1 MTGLVVGLLLF
12 LGLHSIRIYAEGWR
26 TRQLARM
33 GEVRWKGL
41 YTLVSLLGFGL
52 IVWGYGQARM
62 APVVLWPTPVW
73 TRHLAA
79 PLTLVAFVMLAAANV
94 PANHLKEKLGHP
106 MLAGTKV
113 WALAHLLANG
123 TLADAV
129 LFGSFL
135 VWAVLCFRSSRRR
148 DRVNAVR
155 YPKGAL
161 RGDVITV
168 VVGLV
173 IWLVFAFWAHG
184 WLIGVRPFG

>member
-1 MTGLVVGLLLF
+1 MTGLVIGLLIF
-12 LGLHSIRIYAEGWR
+12 LGLHSIRIFADGWR

-33 GEVRWKGL
+33 GEGRWKGL
-41 YTLVSLLGFGL
+41 YALVSLLGFGL

-79 PLTLVAFVMLAAANV
+79 LLTLVAFILLAAANV

-123 TLADAV
+123 MLADAV

-148 DRVNAVR
+148 DRVNGVR
-155 YPKGAL
+155 YPRGTL

-168 VVGLV
+168 VAGLV

-184 WLIGVRPFG
+184 WLMGVRPFG

>member
-1 MTGLVVGLLLF
+1 MIILVIGLLLF
-12 LGLHSIRIYAEGWR
+12 LGLHSIRIFAEGFR
-26 TRQLARM
+26 ARQLARM
-33 GEVRWKGL
+33 GEGRWKGL
-41 YTLVSLLGFGL
+41 YTLVSLVGFGL

-79 PLTLVAFVMLAAANV
+79 PLTLVAFILLAAANV

-123 TLADAV
+123 MLADAV

-155 YPKGAL
+155 YPRGTL

-168 VVGLV
+168 VAGLV
-173 IWLVFAFWAHG
+173 IWVVFAFWAHG
-184 WLIGVRPFG
+184 WLMGVRPFG

>member
-1 MTGLVVGLLLF
+1 MAILVIGLLLF
-12 LGLHSIRIYAEGWR
+12 LGLHSIRIFAEGWR
-26 TRQLARM
+26 TRQLVRM
-33 GEVRWKGL
+33 GEARWKGL

-79 PLTLVAFVMLAAANV
+79 LLTLVAFILLAAAHV

-123 TLADAV
+123 MMADAV

-148 DRVNAVR
+148 DRVNGVR
-155 YPKGAL
+155 YPRGTL
-161 RGDVITV
+161 RGDAITLAAGV
-168 VVGLV
+168 S

>member
-1 MTGLVVGLLLF
+1 MTGLVIGLLLF
-12 LGLHSIRIYAEGWR
+12 LGLHSIRIFADGWR

-33 GEVRWKGL
+33 GEGRWKGL
-41 YTLVSLLGFGL
+41 YALVSLLGFGL

-79 PLTLVAFVMLAAANV
+79 PLTLVAFILLAAANV

-123 TLADAV
+123 MLADAV

-148 DRVNAVR
+148 DRVNGVR
-155 YPKGAL
+155 YPAGTL

-168 VVGLV
+168 VAGLV
-173 IWLVFAFWAHG
+173 IWMVFAFWAHG
-184 WLIGVRPFG
+184 WLMGVRPFG

>member
-1 MTGLVVGLLLF
+1 MGTLVIGLLLF
-12 LGLHSIRIYAEGWR
+12 LGLHSIRIFAEGWR

-33 GEVRWKGL
+33 GEGRWKGL
-41 YTLVSLLGFGL
+41 YALVSLLGFGL
-52 IVWGYGQARM
+52 IVWGYGQAGM

-79 PLTLVAFVMLAAANV
+79 PLTLVAFLLLAAANV

-123 TLADAV
+123 MLADAV

-135 VWAVLCFRSSRRR
+135 VWAALCFRSSRRR
-148 DRVNAVR
+148 DRMNGVR
-155 YPKGAL
+155 YPRGTS

-168 VVGLV
+168 GVGLV
-173 IWLVFAFWAHG
+173 IWLIFAFWAHG
-184 WLIGVRPFG
+184 WLMGVRPFG